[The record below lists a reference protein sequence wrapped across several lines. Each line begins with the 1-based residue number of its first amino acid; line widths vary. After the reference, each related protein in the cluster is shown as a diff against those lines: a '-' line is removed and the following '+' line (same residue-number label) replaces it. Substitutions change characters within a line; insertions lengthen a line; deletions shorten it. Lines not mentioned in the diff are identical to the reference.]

1 MLSWQ
6 PSNDEISCCSLSL
19 SRQVL
24 LFLPHLLSWGY
35 STAPCTLHLA
45 CSLAGGGGNVGS
57 TVAMP
62 AALVVFNPGVGGVAR
77 APLVPPTGPAEGWH
91 TAATYTQRQSH
102 HADNLSSEHRP
113 DENAFLARV
122 WAVAASSRDNRLH
135 VPACRECRGGSIA
148 RRAALGR
155 RAGATNLE
163 TPQHSP
169 DPPQLQE
176 IVPFWTH

>member
-1 MLSWQ
+1 MGRRLQCQLHW
-6 PSNDEISCCSLSL
+6 SCSILGL
-19 SRQVL
+19 GAL
-24 LFLPHLLSWGY
+24 PAPPLFHPLGRLR
-35 STAPCTLHLA
+35 
-45 CSLAGGGGNVGS
+45 AG
-57 TVAMP
+57 
-62 AALVVFNPGVGGVAR
+62 R
-77 APLVPPTGPAEGWH
+77 
-91 TAATYTQRQSH
+91 AATYTQRQSH

-122 WAVAASSRDNRLH
+122 WAVAASSRDSRLH

-176 IVPFWTH
+176 IVPSWTHQMRNCLNEETTVKSVRK

>member
-1 MLSWQ
+1 MTRGHGICQMLSWQ
-6 PSNDEISCCSLSL
+6 PSSDEISCCSLSL

-122 WAVAASSRDNRLH
+122 WAVAASSRDIRLH
-135 VPACRECRGGSIA
+135 VPACRECRGGSGERHWQGGPVPPISK
-148 RRAALGR
+148 RR
-155 RAGATNLE
+155 
-163 TPQHSP
+163 S
-169 DPPQLQE
+169 
-176 IVPFWTH
+176 THQILPNFRK

>member
-1 MLSWQ
+1 MAKVINVFHFFVNLSLRALGTDDVNLLFVLKLNWIQFSLYFSTRQIRLCFVTRGHGICQMLSWQ
-6 PSNDEISCCSLSL
+6 PSSDEISCCSLSL

-77 APLVPPTGPAEGWH
+77 APLVPPTRPAEGWPGFH
-91 TAATYTQRQSH
+91 
-102 HADNLSSEHRP
+102 
-113 DENAFLARV
+113 
-122 WAVAASSRDNRLH
+122 LH
-135 VPACRECRGGSIA
+135 SAPVPPCR
-148 RRAALGR
+148 
-155 RAGATNLE
+155 
-163 TPQHSP
+163 
-169 DPPQLQE
+169 
-176 IVPFWTH
+176 